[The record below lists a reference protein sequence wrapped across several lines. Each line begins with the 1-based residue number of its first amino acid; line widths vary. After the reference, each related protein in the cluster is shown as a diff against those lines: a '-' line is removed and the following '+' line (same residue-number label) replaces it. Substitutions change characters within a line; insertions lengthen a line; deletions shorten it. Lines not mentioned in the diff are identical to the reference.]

1 MVNFHQDAKEFEK
14 NIVKELTTHSIKIE
28 SGWIIDHL
36 CYRTDSLTSYEE
48 FKKEFLKIGECL
60 IESDVNGRLIATF
73 KLKKPIEFMGQ
84 KVSVVELPAPKKGKI
99 TITGFEH
106 FEIVTNLSFDEIK
119 RRYSHCHFDESGLNK
134 KINPEL
140 EIVFSKYAIKFHQ
153 QSLEEVIEIEKKSE
167 SVN

>member
-1 MVNFHQDAKEFEK
+1 MINFYQEAKEFEK
-14 NIVKELTTHSIKIE
+14 NIVKELVAQSIKIE

-73 KLKKPIEFMGQ
+73 KLKEPLEFMGQ
-84 KVSVVELPAPKKGKI
+84 KVSVIELPAPKKGKI
-99 TITGFEH
+99 TIAGFEH

-119 RRYSHCHFDESGLNK
+119 KRYSHCHFDESGLSK

-140 EIVFSKYAIKFHQ
+140 EILLGKYAVKFHHQ
-153 QSLEEVIEIEKKSE
+153 TLEEVIEIEKR
-167 SVN
+167 